1 VVLFVYGCQLLLP
14 MRTFRIRDSSL
25 NFKASIALVLA
36 LALWLQPVTGFGGV
50 DHIQS
55 AVDGVTAVAPATP
68 ALAIRFGESVRIP
81 RHADA
86 GHLFAILQPGFADL
100 LPAGPARSAMARNG
114 FVARHSLALTFPYD
128 ATAPPAFL
136 RT

>member
-1 VVLFVYGCQLLLP
+1 

-25 NFKASIALVLA
+25 NFKAPIALVLA
-36 LALWLQPVTGFGGV
+36 LALWLQPTTGFGGV

-55 AVDGVTAVAPATP
+55 AVDRVAAVAPTTP

-86 GHLFAILQPGFADL
+86 GHSFAILQLGFADL
-100 LPAGPARSAMARNG
+100 LSVGPGRSIIARNG

-128 ATAPPAFL
+128 ATAPPVFL
-136 RT
+136 HA

>member
-1 VVLFVYGCQLLLP
+1 
-14 MRTFRIRDSSL
+14 MRTSRLRDGSL
-25 NFKASIALVLA
+25 KLKAPIAIVLA
-36 LALWLQPVTGFGGV
+36 LALWLQPATGFGGV

-55 AVDGVTAVAPATP
+55 AVDTVAAVAPATP

-86 GHLFAILQPGFADL
+86 GHSFAIPQPGFADI
-100 LPAGPARSAMARNG
+100 PALDPGRSIIARNG

-136 RT
+136 HT